1 MLILRLY
8 LFSME
13 LLGKKLKNWSIV
25 KISSLIKNQLNNKEN
40 AFFGVMTEHFRKIVT
55 RNFAEI

>member
-13 LLGKKLKNWSIV
+13 LLGKKIKNWSIV

-55 RNFAEI
+55 RIFTEI